1 MSFTRQLSSVDQPP
15 LPEQDV
21 EKSAAEMDK
30 KAMDKKKE
38 IQNMERDE
46 RYVKRR
52 QLEEAAEDEKKVTS
66 APKNTGNRPGVLD
79 IFEPVPVEA
88 PAEDDTPTSRQSK
101 ILTNSL

>member
-1 MSFTRQLSSVDQPP
+1 M
-15 LPEQDV
+15 
-21 EKSAAEMDK
+21 EKSAAE
-30 KAMDKKKE
+30 MDKKKE

-66 APKNTGNRPGVLD
+66 APKNPRLETDTGNRPGVLD
-79 IFEPVPVEA
+79 IFESLPVEA